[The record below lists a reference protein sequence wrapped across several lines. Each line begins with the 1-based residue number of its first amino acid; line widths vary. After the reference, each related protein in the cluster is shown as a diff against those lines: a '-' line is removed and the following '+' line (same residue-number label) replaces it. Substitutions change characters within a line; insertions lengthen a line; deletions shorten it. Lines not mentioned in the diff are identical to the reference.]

1 MAQSLS
7 ELRKSRGK
15 FDNLMQEVEKIS
27 NNGSNNNNEG
37 FWQPTVDKANN
48 GSAIIRFLPAPKGE
62 ELPWVRVWSHAFKG
76 PTGKWY
82 IQNSL
87 TTIGQNDPIGE
98 HNQKLWNTGLEADK
112 QTVRNQ
118 KRKLTYY
125 ANILVV
131 ADPGNPSNEGKV
143 FLYKFGTKIFDKIKD
158 AMNPEFDDEV
168 AINPFDF
175 WEGANF
181 KLKIREVEGYRNYD
195 KSEFAKPSAIA
206 EDDDDIDAIWS
217 QAKSLQAFVAPDKFK
232 SYEELTRLFQSV
244 MGNTTTTKA
253 KAPVDEEEDLGT
265 IEYEAPDEKPVAKKA
280 PAKKSEPD
288 SDADYFASLADD

>member
-1 MAQSLS
+1 MASSLS

-27 NNGSNNNNEG
+27 NNGNNDNDG

-48 GSAIIRFLPAPKGE
+48 GSAVIRFLPAPKGE

-82 IQNSL
+82 MQNSL
-87 TTIGQNDPIGE
+87 TTIGKEDPLGNL
-98 HNQKLWNTGLEADK
+98 NQKLWNTGLDSDK
-112 QTVRNQ
+112 EIARKQ
-118 KRKLTYY
+118 KRKLSYF

-131 ADPGNPSNEGKV
+131 SDPGNPANDGKV
-143 FLYKFGTKIFDKIKD
+143 FMYKFGTKIFDKIKD

-181 KLKIREVEGYRNYD
+181 KLKIRNVEDYRNYD
-195 KSEFAKPSAIA
+195 KSEFSKPSAIA
-206 EDDDDIDAIWS
+206 EDDDEIEKIWS
-217 QAKSLQAFVAPDKFK
+217 QAKSLQALVAPDKFK
-232 SYEELTRLFQSV
+232 SYEELERILNSV
-244 MGNTTTTKA
+244 LGNSVTTKA
-253 KAPVDEEEDLGT
+253 KASVVEDEDLGT
-265 IEYEAPDEKPVAKKA
+265 IDYELPEETVTKK
-280 PAKKSEPD
+280 AKKSSEED
-288 SDADYFASLADD
+288 DDASYFASLADD

>member
-27 NNGSNNNNEG
+27 NNNSGNDNEG

-48 GSAIIRFLPAPKGE
+48 GSAVIRFLPAPKGE

-87 TTIGQNDPIGE
+87 TTIGQNDPVGE
-98 HNQKLWNTGLEADK
+98 CNQKLWNSGLESDK
-112 QTVRNQ
+112 QIARNQ

-131 ADPGNPSNEGKV
+131 ADPGNPANEGKV

-195 KSEFAKPSAIA
+195 KSEFAKTSAIA
-206 EDDDDIDAIWS
+206 EDDDEIEAIWN

-232 SYEELTRLFQSV
+232 SYEELSKLLQNAL
-244 MGNTTTTKA
+244 GNTVTTKA
-253 KAPVDEEEDLGT
+253 KAPVEDEDFGT
-265 IEYEAPDEKPVAKKA
+265 IEYEHPDEKPAKKA
-280 PAKKSEPD
+280 VKKSSEED
-288 SDADYFASLADD
+288 DDASYFASLAD